1 MQQPADLDTTQQ
13 SVDQEEEKPK
23 DQTPPPAEPSPKK
36 EKAKKEK
43 VKKEKEKSPKKAP
56 TTRSSK
62 MVACRVLL
70 LDGTDQEI
78 EVEKR
83 AKGQVLFDKVCEAAN
98 LIEKD
103 YFGISYRD
111 ATDTRYWLAL
121 DKKISKQMRSGP
133 WVFAFE
139 VKFYPP
145 DPSQL
150 TEDLTRYHLCL
161 QVRNDIL
168 SGKLPCSFVTHA
180 LLGSYTVQSELGD
193 YDPDEQGVKY
203 IQDFRFAPNQTNE
216 LLEKIA
222 DLHKTHKGQ
231 TPAEAEMHFLENSKK
246 LAMYGVDLH
255 QARDS
260 ELVDITLGVCASGLL
275 VYREK
280 LRINRFAWPK
290 ILKLSYKRS
299 NFYVKIR
306 PGEFE
311 QFENTIGFKCANHRL
326 AKRLW
331 KTCVEHHTFF
341 RLKEPEPPNA
351 RMPLTF
357 PGFGSRFR
365 YSGRTQHQTRQ
376 AAALIDRPE
385 PRFERAASKRLT
397 TRSMDE
403 SEPYNTSENPDQSA
417 IGYGH
422 PDRANART
430 PSLAEDEAGQGGR
443 LRPGE
448 ELGAPGYHPPG
459 GQAYTD
465 HVELKTT
472 GPKTSTLT
480 RKGEGGGGGAP
491 IRDYYT
497 STPLRAAGLSS
508 VPPRSPGSGTGSPG
522 TPGSDS
528 LDATPQYGYDS
539 RYGPGYENQDTLEM
553 RRKGGHPDG
562 YHYPGQQPDRQNR
575 DLIQEL
581 KRRQEGGQ
589 GEGDDDDDRYDP
601 STEHLEKKRILITT
615 TTTTSPAHG
624 TSATN
629 SSSSG
634 SSRSSSENSIQLDV
648 ASNNLVEGVDDLH
661 AQQDSITTESYVTA
675 EMYTETTTTTAAGE
689 GAGKM
694 AFFHGAGGPGG
705 ESQEDHHGYKK
716 TTTTVVMTTGDDSS
730 MPPTVPTERVKYDP
744 NAEHTTTSTTDV
756 PLVKTQSRT
765 VTYSSSGDGGRD
777 LLPGELVSSQSH
789 ASRSQTVETTTY
801 KTESDGVVETTI
813 QRKITI
819 TSEGEELDHDKMLA
833 EAIANVTS
841 EYLPQDRTVQ
851 KIEIKTDTEEVG
863 AD

>member
-1 MQQPADLDTTQQ
+1 MADDSEKIPDSPGKEPADLDTTQQ

-448 ELGAPGYHPPG
+448 EARAAAQEDERMQTPDSNLPQYKLPPG
-459 GQAYTD
+459 SADTKKEYY
-465 HVELKTT
+465 VLTT
-472 GPKTSTLT
+472 KDL
-480 RKGEGGGGGAP
+480 AHQ
-491 IRDYYT
+491 
-497 STPLRAAGLSS
+497 
-508 VPPRSPGSGTGSPG
+508 
-522 TPGSDS
+522 
-528 LDATPQYGYDS
+528 QYGYDS

-553 RRKGGHPDG
+553 RRK
-562 YHYPGQQPDRQNR
+562 
-575 DLIQEL
+575 
-581 KRRQEGGQ
+581 GGQ

>member
-1 MQQPADLDTTQQ
+1 MADDSEKIPDSPGKEPADLDTTQQ

-448 ELGAPGYHPPG
+448 EARAAAQEDERMQTPDSNLPQYKLPPG
-459 GQAYTD
+459 SADTKKEYY
-465 HVELKTT
+465 VLTT
-472 GPKTSTLT
+472 KDL
-480 RKGEGGGGGAP
+480 A
-491 IRDYYT
+491 
-497 STPLRAAGLSS
+497 
-508 VPPRSPGSGTGSPG
+508 
-522 TPGSDS
+522 
-528 LDATPQYGYDS
+528 
-539 RYGPGYENQDTLEM
+539 
-553 RRKGGHPDG
+553 H
-562 YHYPGQQPDRQNR
+562 QQ
-575 DLIQEL
+575 
-581 KRRQEGGQ
+581 GGQ

-601 STEHLEKKRILITT
+601 STEHLEKKRIEESPRHKVISVGSETSASSIA
-615 TTTTSPAHG
+615 TSP
-624 TSATN
+624 SPD
-629 SSSSG
+629 
-634 SSRSSSENSIQLDV
+634 EK
-648 ASNNLVEGVDDLH
+648 
-661 AQQDSITTESYVTA
+661 
-675 EMYTETTTTTAAGE
+675 AGE

>member
-1 MQQPADLDTTQQ
+1 MADDSEKIPDSPGKEPADLDTTQQ

-448 ELGAPGYHPPG
+448 EARAAAQEDERMQTPDSNLPQYKLPPG
-459 GQAYTD
+459 SADTKKEYYVLTTKDLAHQQGVNLSQDGVAYYKRGD
-465 HVELKTT
+465 SIPPTT
-472 GPKTSTLT
+472 PKAM
-480 RKGEGGGGGAP
+480 GE
-491 IRDYYT
+491 D
-497 STPLRAAGLSS
+497 
-508 VPPRSPGSGTGSPG
+508 
-522 TPGSDS
+522 
-528 LDATPQYGYDS
+528 LDDEDAKIKYGYDS

-553 RRKGGHPDG
+553 RRK
-562 YHYPGQQPDRQNR
+562 
-575 DLIQEL
+575 
-581 KRRQEGGQ
+581 GGQ

>member
-1 MQQPADLDTTQQ
+1 MADDSEKIPDSPGKEPADLDTTQQ

-601 STEHLEKKRILITT
+601 STEHLEKKR
-615 TTTTSPAHG
+615 
-624 TSATN
+624 
-629 SSSSG
+629 
-634 SSRSSSENSIQLDV
+634 
-648 ASNNLVEGVDDLH
+648 
-661 AQQDSITTESYVTA
+661 
-675 EMYTETTTTTAAGE
+675 AGE

>member
-1 MQQPADLDTTQQ
+1 MADDSEKIPDSPGKEPADLDTTQQ

-472 GPKTSTLT
+472 
-480 RKGEGGGGGAP
+480 
-491 IRDYYT
+491 
-497 STPLRAAGLSS
+497 
-508 VPPRSPGSGTGSPG
+508 
-522 TPGSDS
+522 
-528 LDATPQYGYDS
+528 YGYDS

-553 RRKGGHPDG
+553 RRK
-562 YHYPGQQPDRQNR
+562 
-575 DLIQEL
+575 
-581 KRRQEGGQ
+581 GGQ

>member
-1 MQQPADLDTTQQ
+1 MADDSEKIPDSPGKEPADLDTTQQ

-448 ELGAPGYHPPG
+448 EARAAAQEDERMQTPDSNLPQYKLPPG
-459 GQAYTD
+459 SADTKKEYY
-465 HVELKTT
+465 VLTT
-472 GPKTSTLT
+472 KDL
-480 RKGEGGGGGAP
+480 AHQ
-491 IRDYYT
+491 
-497 STPLRAAGLSS
+497 
-508 VPPRSPGSGTGSPG
+508 
-522 TPGSDS
+522 
-528 LDATPQYGYDS
+528 QYGYDS

-553 RRKGGHPDG
+553 RRK
-562 YHYPGQQPDRQNR
+562 
-575 DLIQEL
+575 
-581 KRRQEGGQ
+581 
-589 GEGDDDDDRYDP
+589 
-601 STEHLEKKRILITT
+601 
-615 TTTTSPAHG
+615 
-624 TSATN
+624 
-629 SSSSG
+629 
-634 SSRSSSENSIQLDV
+634 
-648 ASNNLVEGVDDLH
+648 
-661 AQQDSITTESYVTA
+661 
-675 EMYTETTTTTAAGE
+675 AGE

>member
-1 MQQPADLDTTQQ
+1 MADDSEKIPDSPGKEPADLDTTQQ

-448 ELGAPGYHPPG
+448 EARAAAQEDERMQTPDSNLPQYKLPPG
-459 GQAYTD
+459 SADTKKEYY
-465 HVELKTT
+465 VLTT
-472 GPKTSTLT
+472 KDL
-480 RKGEGGGGGAP
+480 A
-491 IRDYYT
+491 
-497 STPLRAAGLSS
+497 
-508 VPPRSPGSGTGSPG
+508 
-522 TPGSDS
+522 
-528 LDATPQYGYDS
+528 
-539 RYGPGYENQDTLEM
+539 
-553 RRKGGHPDG
+553 H
-562 YHYPGQQPDRQNR
+562 QQ
-575 DLIQEL
+575 
-581 KRRQEGGQ
+581 GGQ

>member
-1 MQQPADLDTTQQ
+1 MADDSEKIPDSPGKEPADLDTTQQ

-553 RRKGGHPDG
+553 RRKGG
-562 YHYPGQQPDRQNR
+562 
-575 DLIQEL
+575 
-581 KRRQEGGQ
+581 Q

-601 STEHLEKKRILITT
+601 STEHLEKKRIEESPRHKVISVGSETSASSIA
-615 TTTTSPAHG
+615 TSP
-624 TSATN
+624 SPD
-629 SSSSG
+629 
-634 SSRSSSENSIQLDV
+634 EK
-648 ASNNLVEGVDDLH
+648 
-661 AQQDSITTESYVTA
+661 
-675 EMYTETTTTTAAGE
+675 AGE

>member
-1 MQQPADLDTTQQ
+1 MADDSEKIPDSPGKEPADLDTTQQ

-553 RRKGGHPDG
+553 RRK
-562 YHYPGQQPDRQNR
+562 
-575 DLIQEL
+575 
-581 KRRQEGGQ
+581 
-589 GEGDDDDDRYDP
+589 
-601 STEHLEKKRILITT
+601 
-615 TTTTSPAHG
+615 
-624 TSATN
+624 
-629 SSSSG
+629 
-634 SSRSSSENSIQLDV
+634 
-648 ASNNLVEGVDDLH
+648 
-661 AQQDSITTESYVTA
+661 
-675 EMYTETTTTTAAGE
+675 AGE

>member
-1 MQQPADLDTTQQ
+1 MADDSEKIPDSPGKEPADLDTTQQ

-448 ELGAPGYHPPG
+448 EARAAAQEDERMQTPDSNLPQYKLPPG
-459 GQAYTD
+459 SADTKKEYYVLTTKDLAHQQGVNLSQDGVAYYKRGD
-465 HVELKTT
+465 SIPPTT
-472 GPKTSTLT
+472 PKAM
-480 RKGEGGGGGAP
+480 GE
-491 IRDYYT
+491 D
-497 STPLRAAGLSS
+497 
-508 VPPRSPGSGTGSPG
+508 
-522 TPGSDS
+522 
-528 LDATPQYGYDS
+528 LDDEDA
-539 RYGPGYENQDTLEM
+539 
-553 RRKGGHPDG
+553 K
-562 YHYPGQQPDRQNR
+562 
-575 DLIQEL
+575 I
-581 KRRQEGGQ
+581 KGGQ

-601 STEHLEKKRILITT
+601 STEHLEKKR
-615 TTTTSPAHG
+615 
-624 TSATN
+624 
-629 SSSSG
+629 
-634 SSRSSSENSIQLDV
+634 
-648 ASNNLVEGVDDLH
+648 
-661 AQQDSITTESYVTA
+661 
-675 EMYTETTTTTAAGE
+675 AGE

>member
-1 MQQPADLDTTQQ
+1 MADDSEKIPDSPGKEPADLDTTQQ

-472 GPKTSTLT
+472 
-480 RKGEGGGGGAP
+480 
-491 IRDYYT
+491 
-497 STPLRAAGLSS
+497 
-508 VPPRSPGSGTGSPG
+508 
-522 TPGSDS
+522 
-528 LDATPQYGYDS
+528 YGYDS

-553 RRKGGHPDG
+553 RRK
-562 YHYPGQQPDRQNR
+562 
-575 DLIQEL
+575 
-581 KRRQEGGQ
+581 
-589 GEGDDDDDRYDP
+589 
-601 STEHLEKKRILITT
+601 
-615 TTTTSPAHG
+615 
-624 TSATN
+624 
-629 SSSSG
+629 
-634 SSRSSSENSIQLDV
+634 
-648 ASNNLVEGVDDLH
+648 
-661 AQQDSITTESYVTA
+661 
-675 EMYTETTTTTAAGE
+675 AGE

>member
-1 MQQPADLDTTQQ
+1 MADDSEKIPDSPGKEPADLDTTQQ

-448 ELGAPGYHPPG
+448 EARAAAQEDERMQTPDSNLPQYKLPPG
-459 GQAYTD
+459 SADTKKEYY
-465 HVELKTT
+465 VLTT
-472 GPKTSTLT
+472 KDL
-480 RKGEGGGGGAP
+480 A
-491 IRDYYT
+491 
-497 STPLRAAGLSS
+497 
-508 VPPRSPGSGTGSPG
+508 
-522 TPGSDS
+522 
-528 LDATPQYGYDS
+528 
-539 RYGPGYENQDTLEM
+539 
-553 RRKGGHPDG
+553 H
-562 YHYPGQQPDRQNR
+562 QQ
-575 DLIQEL
+575 
-581 KRRQEGGQ
+581 GGQ

-601 STEHLEKKRILITT
+601 STEHLEKKR
-615 TTTTSPAHG
+615 
-624 TSATN
+624 
-629 SSSSG
+629 
-634 SSRSSSENSIQLDV
+634 
-648 ASNNLVEGVDDLH
+648 
-661 AQQDSITTESYVTA
+661 
-675 EMYTETTTTTAAGE
+675 AGE

>member
-1 MQQPADLDTTQQ
+1 MADDSEKIPDSPGKEPADLDTTQQ

-448 ELGAPGYHPPG
+448 EGVNLSQDGVAYYKRGDSIPP
-459 GQAYTD
+459 
-465 HVELKTT
+465 TT
-472 GPKTSTLT
+472 PKAM
-480 RKGEGGGGGAP
+480 GE
-491 IRDYYT
+491 D
-497 STPLRAAGLSS
+497 
-508 VPPRSPGSGTGSPG
+508 
-522 TPGSDS
+522 
-528 LDATPQYGYDS
+528 LDDEDAKIKYGYDS

>member
-1 MQQPADLDTTQQ
+1 MADDSEKIPDSPGKEPADLDTTQQ

-448 ELGAPGYHPPG
+448 EARAAAQEDERMQTPDSNLPQYKLPPG
-459 GQAYTD
+459 SADTKKEYYVLTTKDLAHQQGVNLSQDGVAYYKRGD
-465 HVELKTT
+465 SIPPTT
-472 GPKTSTLT
+472 PKAM
-480 RKGEGGGGGAP
+480 GE
-491 IRDYYT
+491 D
-497 STPLRAAGLSS
+497 
-508 VPPRSPGSGTGSPG
+508 
-522 TPGSDS
+522 
-528 LDATPQYGYDS
+528 LDDEDA
-539 RYGPGYENQDTLEM
+539 
-553 RRKGGHPDG
+553 K
-562 YHYPGQQPDRQNR
+562 
-575 DLIQEL
+575 I
-581 KRRQEGGQ
+581 KGGQ

-601 STEHLEKKRILITT
+601 STEHLEKKRIEESPRHKVISVGSETSASSIA
-615 TTTTSPAHG
+615 TSP
-624 TSATN
+624 SPD
-629 SSSSG
+629 
-634 SSRSSSENSIQLDV
+634 EK
-648 ASNNLVEGVDDLH
+648 
-661 AQQDSITTESYVTA
+661 
-675 EMYTETTTTTAAGE
+675 AGE

>member
-1 MQQPADLDTTQQ
+1 MADDSEKIPDSPGKEPADLDTTQQ

-553 RRKGGHPDG
+553 RRKGG
-562 YHYPGQQPDRQNR
+562 
-575 DLIQEL
+575 
-581 KRRQEGGQ
+581 Q

-601 STEHLEKKRILITT
+601 STEHLEKKR
-615 TTTTSPAHG
+615 
-624 TSATN
+624 
-629 SSSSG
+629 
-634 SSRSSSENSIQLDV
+634 
-648 ASNNLVEGVDDLH
+648 
-661 AQQDSITTESYVTA
+661 
-675 EMYTETTTTTAAGE
+675 AGE

>member
-1 MQQPADLDTTQQ
+1 MADDSEKIPDSPGKEPADLDTTQQ

-448 ELGAPGYHPPG
+448 EARAAAQEDERMQTPDSNLPQYKLPPG
-459 GQAYTD
+459 SADTKKEYYVLTTKDLAHQQGVNLSQDGVAYYKRGD
-465 HVELKTT
+465 SIPPTT
-472 GPKTSTLT
+472 PKAM
-480 RKGEGGGGGAP
+480 GE
-491 IRDYYT
+491 D
-497 STPLRAAGLSS
+497 
-508 VPPRSPGSGTGSPG
+508 
-522 TPGSDS
+522 
-528 LDATPQYGYDS
+528 LDDEDAKIKYGYDS

-553 RRKGGHPDG
+553 RRK
-562 YHYPGQQPDRQNR
+562 
-575 DLIQEL
+575 
-581 KRRQEGGQ
+581 
-589 GEGDDDDDRYDP
+589 
-601 STEHLEKKRILITT
+601 
-615 TTTTSPAHG
+615 
-624 TSATN
+624 
-629 SSSSG
+629 
-634 SSRSSSENSIQLDV
+634 
-648 ASNNLVEGVDDLH
+648 
-661 AQQDSITTESYVTA
+661 
-675 EMYTETTTTTAAGE
+675 AGE